1 MNKVLMLIWFLWSYS
16 ALLLAQTTHYLSFT
30 PRSINPSFWL
40 CKNDGQVVSSYFNTY
55 PTIGYGFLKSRF
67 SFFINSWLEL
77 PYFSGDAIMDTVF
90 IGSYSIREGIKI
102 SLEIGGGYS
111 VPIKQWLRA
120 NVGMIMRGVIATY
133 DVISYNG
140 INGLQSQGS
149 RQSVFYYGMPI
160 FTGITMFPIKKVAG
174 GLSVDLIWHLLYG
187 HTYSPVVITL
197 LERECR
203 RVIKPYIPEIR
214 LTLHFII
221 LKTQGKNKE
230 E

>member
-1 MNKVLMLIWFLWSYS
+1 MNRVLILLGVLWGYFTV
-16 ALLLAQTTHYLSFT
+16 LPAQTTHYLSFT

-40 CKNDGQVVSSYFNTY
+40 CDNDGQVISSYFNTY
-55 PTIGYGFLKSRF
+55 PTIGYGFFKNRF
-67 SFFINSWLEL
+67 NFFVNSWLEL
-77 PYFSGDAIMDTVF
+77 PYFSGGASMDTVF
-90 IGSYSIREGIKI
+90 IGGYYIREGIKI

-111 VPIKQWLRA
+111 IPIKQWLRA
-120 NVGMIMRGVIATY
+120 NVGMMMRGVIATY

-149 RQSVFYYGMPI
+149 RQSVSYYGIPI
-160 FTGITMFPIKKVAG
+160 FTGITMFPIKKVAAG
-174 GLSVDLIWHLLYG
+174 VSVDLIWHLLYV

-197 LERECR
+197 PERECR

-230 E
+230 K